1 LTQRALLIL
10 VEFAREVQLAG
21 VFSHHALMN
30 STDFLSDVALS
41 SAVHDMLAT
50 NVSVKPAA

>member
-1 LTQRALLIL
+1 
-10 VEFAREVQLAG
+10 
-21 VFSHHALMN
+21 MN

>member
-1 LTQRALLIL
+1 
-10 VEFAREVQLAG
+10 
-21 VFSHHALMN
+21 MN

-50 NVSVKPAA
+50 NDCLNLAVAFWGHGAEKH